1 MATQQGTIV
10 LRHVRTL
17 AEGRWG
23 GGLTDGQL
31 LERFTTRRD
40 EDAFAALVRRHGPL
54 VLGVCRRALP
64 QSHDAEDAFQATF
77 FVLARRAGSIR
88 KAESVASWLYGV
100 AYRLAREARARLD
113 KRRARE
119 RVAADV
125 RPADLPDCFPERGMP
140 ADPADEV
147 SRRELRLAVDEELC
161 RLPEKYRAPLLLCDL
176 AGKTHAEAA
185 RELTWPAGT
194 VKTRLAHAR
203 SLMRARLAR
212 RGLALSGAALAAV
225 LAAQGAS
232 AAVPPALLAA
242 TARSALA
249 FAAGQAAG
257 GFSPAAAALARRGLN
272 MLVLNK
278 LKMAAL
284 LSVMIGLLGVG
295 ARALVHPAARAGVPA
310 APDAGL
316 ATPAAEGGDAGRTD
330 RQGDP
335 LPPGALAR
343 MGTVR
348 LRHGGLVTFVAF
360 LPGGREVVSAGE
372 DGMPASGRWRP
383 ARSCA
388 ASARRGPLPPPRAFP
403 SSA

>member
-1 MATQQGTIV
+1 MATQQSTIV

-54 VLGVCRRALP
+54 DLGVCRRALP

-77 FVLARRAGSIR
+77 FVLARKAGSIR

-125 RPADLPDCFPERGMP
+125 RPADLPDCFPERAMP

-194 VKTRLAHAR
+194 VK
-203 SLMRARLAR
+203 
-212 RGLALSGAALAAV
+212 
-225 LAAQGAS
+225 
-232 AAVPPALLAA
+232 
-242 TARSALA
+242 
-249 FAAGQAAG
+249 
-257 GFSPAAAALARRGLN
+257 
-272 MLVLNK
+272 
-278 LKMAAL
+278 
-284 LSVMIGLLGVG
+284 
-295 ARALVHPAARAGVPA
+295 
-310 APDAGL
+310 
-316 ATPAAEGGDAGRTD
+316 
-330 RQGDP
+330 
-335 LPPGALAR
+335 
-343 MGTVR
+343 
-348 LRHGGLVTFVAF
+348 
-360 LPGGREVVSAGE
+360 
-372 DGMPASGRWRP
+372 
-383 ARSCA
+383 
-388 ASARRGPLPPPRAFP
+388 
-403 SSA
+403 